1 MKLAMM
7 TSFDLVNP
15 FLLPVLMAML
25 VRYAQSCL
33 TYLLSK
39 RNSRDSSLVIHADPM
54 HSVSNTL

>member
-33 TYLLSK
+33 RTCY
-39 RNSRDSSLVIHADPM
+39 
-54 HSVSNTL
+54 